1 MSGILEY
8 GETNDYLTAS
18 TLAAGQHSVISKQQ
32 IMILL
37 YIFLN
42 AVPFAAPIS
51 VNISLVTSTTITVQ
65 WGRVECIHH
74 NGLLT
79 GYSVWYGVQGE
90 QNTQTMNISGENV
103 TTATISNLV
112 PLMTYEMEVAAVNS
126 ADIYITGMFSS
137 VMTTTTR
144 QSESFRGICDK
155 CCGDFYAFHIKHS
168 CMQNGMYFG
177 AII

>member
-1 MSGILEY
+1 MNFSIITNITGSQYTLRNLEEATEYSITVSGILEY

-42 AVPFAAPIS
+42 AVPFAPPNS
-51 VNISLVTSTTITVQ
+51 VNISHVTSTTITVQ
-65 WGRVECIHH
+65 WGRVDCTHH

-79 GYSVWYGVQGE
+79 GYSVRYGVEGE
-90 QNTQTMNISGENV
+90 QNTQTMNISGGNA

-112 PLMTYEMEVAAVNS
+112 PLMTYEIEVAAVNS
-126 ADIYITGMFSS
+126 ADIYIYIYIYILLECL
-137 VMTTTTR
+137 V
-144 QSESFRGICDK
+144 QS
-155 CCGDFYAFHIKHS
+155 
-168 CMQNGMYFG
+168 
-177 AII
+177 